1 MLASVKGDIHDIGKN
16 IVKVVFLNHGYEV
29 IDLGTN
35 VDPELIA
42 ETALEK
48 KADFVGLSSL
58 MTTTLGA
65 MEETIRL
72 LQEKGFQGKTIIG
85 GAVTSQEYAD
95 EIGADL
101 YARDAL
107 DGVRKANTILG
118 L

>member
-1 MLASVKGDIHDIGKN
+1 
-16 IVKVVFLNHGYEV
+16 
-29 IDLGTN
+29 
-35 VDPELIA
+35 
-42 ETALEK
+42 
-48 KADFVGLSSL
+48 